1 MIRKFNTEDF
11 YNKGIETEKAK
22 EYVAELQK
30 AYDRLNSLVTE
41 ASKFFD
47 SSREDSECIFEYMD
61 IKDSFLDLISDLLVH
76 NHSNVFDDSVY
87 NGMTEDLHGM
97 DEESLLMKEGD
108 IGLYDIDDNLDCLS
122 LVAEL
127 DSFVLNKEEEKK
139 LINLAKL
146 ENLSRSIYFVIE
158 ADEEGLPTHLLATF
172 HYDPANEETTF
183 LDVVEHSEMMYVRN
197 KTGFEA
203 WRTEADKDE

>member
-87 NGMTEDLHGM
+87 SSVVEDLHGIL
-97 DEESLLMKEGD
+97 EESELMKEGD
-108 IGLYDIDDNLDCLS
+108 IGLYDIDDNLGSLS

-127 DSFVLNKEEEKK
+127 DSFVLNKEQEKI
-139 LINLAKL
+139 LVDYAK
-146 ENLSRSIYFVIE
+146 ETNLSRSIYFVIE
-158 ADEEGLPTHLLATF
+158 ADEEGKPTHLLATF

-183 LDVVEHSEMMYVRN
+183 LDVVEHSEMMYIRN
-197 KTGFEA
+197 TTGYEV
-203 WRTEADKDE
+203 WRTENDKDE

>member
-30 AYDRLNSLVTE
+30 AYDRLYSLVTE

-76 NHSNVFDDSVY
+76 NHVNVFDDSVY
-87 NGMTEDLHGM
+87 SGITADLREM
-97 DEESLLMKEGD
+97 DEESGLMKEGD
-108 IGLYDIDDNLDCLS
+108 IGLYDIDNTYGGLS

-127 DSFVLNKEEEKK
+127 DSFVLNKEQEKI
-139 LINLAKL
+139 LVDYAK
-146 ENLSRSIYFVIE
+146 ETNLSRSIYFIIE
-158 ADEEGLPTHLLATF
+158 ADKEGEPTHLLATF

-197 KTGFEA
+197 ETGFEV